1 MNRLFGII
9 LLAATTMPVGAQQV
23 LSLDSCRAL
32 ALRNNKQLG
41 VAKVKQDVA
50 GNLKKAARTKYLP
63 KVNAMGGYMYTSR
76 EVSIL
81 SSEQKD
87 KLSSMGS
94 TVGAVI
100 GQLGFELPMVADALN
115 GVGQGIVDA
124 FRTDTRNMFGGAVM
138 VSQPL
143 FAGGAIT
150 ALNRMAEINLQMA
163 GNDINTMQQATLY
176 GTDQAYW
183 TVVSLKQKKRLAEGF
198 LSLVKKLDD
207 DVQKMIREGVA
218 TRSEGLAVSVKVN
231 EAEMAVMKVD
241 NGLTLAKMLLCQIC
255 GLPSEAEITL
265 ADEDVENIAV
275 MDIAEVE
282 VDKEEM
288 LHNRPE
294 LKTLQ
299 NIVDINN
306 QNVNFVKSGN
316 LPKVMLMGGYAV
328 SNPNVYDG
336 FHRSFAGVWNVG
348 VLVSV
353 PVWNWGDVAYK
364 ARAAKGLTTMARLEL
379 EEAQEKMELQ
389 VTQSSHKVKE
399 ARKRLQLA
407 EANIKRADENLRC
420 ANLGF
425 YEGVMSSTVV
435 MEAQTAWLE
444 AQSQKI
450 DAEIDVR
457 LSQVD
462 LRKAMGTLE

>member
-9 LLAATTMPVGAQQV
+9 LLAATTMPVWAQQV

-425 YEGVMSSTVV
+425 HEGVMSSTVV

-462 LRKAMGTLE
+462 LRKAMGILE

>member
-1 MNRLFGII
+1 MGII
-9 LLAATTMPVGAQQV
+9 LMAATAVPVWAQQM

-32 ALRNNKQLG
+32 ALRNNKQLS
-41 VAKVKQDVA
+41 VAKVKQEVA

-63 KVNAMGGYMYTSR
+63 KVNAVGGYMYTSR

-81 SSEQKD
+81 SGEQKE

-94 TVGAVI
+94 TVGAML
-100 GQLGFELPMVADALN
+100 GQLGFEMPAVVGALN
-115 GVGQGIVDA
+115 GVGEGIVDA
-124 FRTDTRNMFGGAVM
+124 FRTDTRNMFGGAIM

-150 ALNRMAEINLQMA
+150 ALNRMAELNLQMA
-163 GNDINTMQQATLY
+163 ANDINTMQQATLY

-198 LSLVKKLDD
+198 LSLVRKLDD

-218 TRSEGLAVSVKVN
+218 TRSEGLSVSVKVN

-241 NGLTLAKMLLCQIC
+241 NGLTLAKMLLCQMC
-255 GLPSEAEITL
+255 GLPSDADITL
-265 ADEDVENIAV
+265 ADEDAENVAII
-275 MDIAEVE
+275 DIAEIE
-282 VDKEEM
+282 ADKEEM

-306 QNVNFVKSGN
+306 QNVNFIKAGN

-328 SNPNVYDG
+328 SNPNAFDG

-353 PVWNWGDVAYK
+353 PVWNWGEVAYK
-364 ARAAKGLTTMARLEL
+364 ARAARGVSTMARLEL

-399 ARKRLQLA
+399 ARKRLQMA
-407 EANIKRADENLRC
+407 EANIRRADENLRC

-425 YEGVMSSTVV
+425 HEGVMSSTVV

-457 LSQVD
+457 MSQVD